1 MCGITGKLVFD
12 GSEPIGRDVIFAM
25 TSALGHRGPDG
36 FGLHFGPGLGL
47 GHRRAAAAG
56 PAERQ
61 PLANQDETV
70 WVALDGEIHNAEGLR
85 SQLKA
90 HGRVFRTTGGAEV
103 IVQGY
108 EQWGDLVVGRLRG
121 PFAFALWDGR
131 RRRLL
136 LGRDRLGVRPL
147 HYSTLDGRGL
157 VFASEIK
164 ALFEDPQVGRDWE
177 PAAIREYMTL
187 GCVPSPASVFRRVV
201 KLPPGH
207 LLTAEHGRVRV
218 SQYWELPFATERR
231 ERPEGEYL
239 ERLDTLLCEVVAT
252 HLGGDTPAGVM
263 LSSGVSSAAVASY
276 AAEVSASPIATTT
289 VGFDAPP
296 FDDIQRTRALAREI
310 GSRHYTDLVT
320 PDVADLLP
328 RLVWH
333 FDEPFADP
341 AAVTTYYQAA
351 GARAHAAVA
360 LTAAGSHE
368 IWAGSVRHRFDQL
381 EAQARRWLGPLRHG
395 VALAGPVLPV
405 PMAFVRSAR
414 RLALSPSEAAAR
426 ARVRLQL
433 GRGSQRLMTGDFAR
447 QTAGV
452 DPLSAFR
459 SRYERCA
466 SCDGL
471 DRALYADVNTYL
483 VDNLL
488 TTIDRTGTAASLQIR
503 LPMLDHEIVEFAATV
518 PSSLKVRGRTTQY
531 LLGQLLQARMPRH
544 LLRPSAHPFEPMAA
558 AWLRG
563 PLAPLV
569 SDLLLSGRFRQ
580 RGIFDS
586 KAVTRIWQRHLTG
599 RNDYHRELWALLM
612 LELWFE
618 RFVDRPGEQR
628 LRAA

>member
-12 GSEPIGRDVIFAM
+12 RSEPIGRDVIFAM

-36 FGLHFGPGLGL
+36 FGLHFAPGLGL
-47 GHRRAAAAG
+47 GHRRVAAAG

-90 HGRVFRTTGGAEV
+90 HGRVFRTTSGAEV

-136 LGRDRLGVRPL
+136 LGRDRLSVRPL
-147 HYSTLDGRGL
+147 HYSTLDGRGV

-164 ALFEDPQVGRDWE
+164 ALFEDPQVGREWE

-187 GCVPSPASVFRRVV
+187 GCVLSPASVFRRIV

-239 ERLDTLLCEVVAT
+239 ERLDALLREVVAT

-263 LSSGVSSAAVASY
+263 LSPGVSSAAVASY
-276 AAEVSASPIATTT
+276 AVEVSASPIATTT

-296 FDDIQRTRALAREI
+296 FDDIQRTRALARQI

-328 RLVWH
+328 R
-333 FDEPFADP
+333 
-341 AAVTTYYQAA
+341 
-351 GARAHAAVA
+351 
-360 LTAAGSHE
+360 
-368 IWAGSVRHRFDQL
+368 
-381 EAQARRWLGPLRHG
+381 
-395 VALAGPVLPV
+395 
-405 PMAFVRSAR
+405 
-414 RLALSPSEAAAR
+414 
-426 ARVRLQL
+426 
-433 GRGSQRLMTGDFAR
+433 
-447 QTAGV
+447 
-452 DPLSAFR
+452 
-459 SRYERCA
+459 
-466 SCDGL
+466 
-471 DRALYADVNTYL
+471 L

-518 PSSLKVRGRTTQY
+518 PSSLKVRGQTTQY

-544 LLRPSAHPFEPMAA
+544 LLRPSAHPFEPLAA

-563 PLAPLV
+563 PLASLV

-580 RGIFDS
+580 RGICDA

-599 RNDYHRELWALLM
+599 RNDHHRELWALLM